1 MQRYFGKVYDYAG
14 ETYLSKGYC
23 QTQKENCI
31 AYIFQTEIILKQPE
45 FSKALKICNKERVQE
60 KDLFAFSACLHT

>member
-1 MQRYFGKVYDYAG
+1 MTMREKPILARAI
-14 ETYLSKGYC
+14 E
-23 QTQKENCI
+23 TQKENCI